1 MNVQFE
7 DGDAAEMRTPVMTGI
22 LLGAVV
28 ITWII
33 AATHVWVLAPL
44 LAEDPAVA
52 HSPESVPPAVLAIAT
67 AASGFVL
74 LVGLAVNWFV
84 PKRAT
89 GRAVLLISGL
99 MLTISGAALANETL
113 ESGWS
118 GLAAGL
124 GLACGLIQV
133 LVGLLVWIA
142 GMSDWLTRPS
152 LVRHVWVAEPTSP
165 RVRAA
170 MLPLSAAVALCWLF
184 CAIVVV
190 SRFDLE
196 RTGMVAWFVA
206 VWGMPILAGMVV
218 AGWRDTD
225 PNKLQSLGLAA
236 LAGLTLDMLFL
247 LVLGVG
253 YYQFNPIGFAPWWA
267 IMGAVLGAT
276 GFALWEL
283 VVHRGKK
290 QLHSY

>member
-1 MNVQFE
+1 VNAQFE
-7 DGDAAEMRTPVMTGI
+7 DGDAAQMHAPAMTGI

-33 AATHVWVLAPL
+33 AATLVWVVAPL

-52 HSPESVPPAVLAIAT
+52 HSPESVPPAVLAIAS
-67 AASGFVL
+67 AASGLVL

-84 PKRAT
+84 PQRAA
-89 GRAVLLISGL
+89 GRAVLLIGGL
-99 MLTISGAALANETL
+99 MLTISGAVLANETL

-133 LVGLLVWIA
+133 LVGLLGWIA
-142 GMSDWLTRPS
+142 SMSVWLPGPS
-152 LVRHVWVAEPTSP
+152 LVKHMWAAEPISP

-170 MLPLSAAVALCWLF
+170 MPPLTAAVALCWLF
-184 CAIVVV
+184 CAIAVV

-225 PNKLQSLGLAA
+225 PNKLRSLGLAA
-236 LAGLTLDMLFL
+236 FTGLTLDMLFL

-253 YYQFNPIGFAPWWA
+253 YYRFNPIGFAPWWA
-267 IMGAVLGAT
+267 IMGAVFGAT

-283 VVHRGKK
+283 LVRRGKK
-290 QLHSY
+290 QLHSH